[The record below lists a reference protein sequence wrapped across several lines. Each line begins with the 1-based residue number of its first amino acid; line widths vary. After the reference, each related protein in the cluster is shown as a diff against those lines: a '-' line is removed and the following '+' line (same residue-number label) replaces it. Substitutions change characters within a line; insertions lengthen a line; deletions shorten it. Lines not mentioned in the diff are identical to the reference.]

1 MADVTLFYK
10 GSKIVELSATGH
22 KTLKTAGKYCEDDIS
37 LAYVK
42 SGGATYQSKTV
53 TPGANQQ
60 VVLPDAGYDALSQ
73 VTVNGDADLI
83 PGNIKQGI
91 DIFGVVGTYDG
102 SMPEPTLPA
111 AYQRIEYLDFVP
123 SIGILVTIPSS
134 DRMLFRARYMSRK
147 NETKESC
154 AFGYRQYST
163 AGTDFEL
170 GARSATQLL
179 AYVRSGG
186 FGFDDNEAYT
196 LGSVVTSELVLKNP
210 KTTALVGA
218 YGHYSGS
225 TVANMALD
233 GRFYWAQ
240 ILDLHDYRTVCWL
253 VPCYRKSDNQLGVY
267 DHIAQ
272 AFYYET
278 YAQSSTT
285 PSITAGPDV
294 N

>member
-1 MADVTLFYK
+1 MADVTVTYNGQNIL
-10 GSKIVELSATGH
+10 EMSATGR
-22 KTLKTAGKYCEDDIS
+22 KTLKTAKKRCKTDIEV
-37 LAYVK
+37 AYVK
-42 SGGATYQSKTV
+42 PGG
-53 TPGANQQ
+53 G
-60 VVLPDAGYDALSQ
+60 G
-73 VTVNGDADLI
+73 GD
-83 PGNIKQGI
+83 
-91 DIFGVVGTYDG
+91 V
-102 SMPEPTLPA
+102 EPPLPA
-111 AYQRIEYLDFVP
+111 EYQRIEYLDFVP
-123 SIGILVTIPSS
+123 SIGIVVTIPSY

-163 AGTDFEL
+163 EGTDFEL
-170 GARSATQLL
+170 GTRSATQLL
-179 AYVRSGG
+179 AYVRRNG
-186 FGFDDNEAYT
+186 FGFDDKEAYT

-240 ILDLHDYRTVCWL
+240 MVDLHDFSTVCWL
-253 VPCYRKSDNQLGVY
+253 VPCYRKADDQLGVY
-267 DHIAQ
+267 DHVAQ
-272 AFYYET
+272 AFFDET
-278 YAQSSTT
+278 YTQSSTT